1 MKILQWLEINNIS
14 KDQYYYW
21 QRKLK
26 EICIDTLE
34 RQAAIFVDLPV
45 TKEVPISIEFWK
57 IFFYGHQSCQ
67 NISENKKTVVSGLLK
82 VKVHQLDCL
91 RLKYLSYKKK
101 KGVVMS
107 MYAYTG
113 IGRIENKKITINKV
127 KESKEKAD
135 KENIPHT
142 IK

>member
-1 MKILQWLEINNIS
+1 
-14 KDQYYYW
+14 
-21 QRKLK
+21 
-26 EICIDTLE
+26 
-34 RQAAIFVDLPV
+34 
-45 TKEVPISIEFWK
+45 
-57 IFFYGHQSCQ
+57 
-67 NISENKKTVVSGLLK
+67 
-82 VKVHQLDCL
+82 
-91 RLKYLSYKKK
+91 
-101 KGVVMS
+101 MS